1 MIWELALATGV
12 KHIASITTRLTGRDI
27 VGEHFK
33 NKLLTALAELAYN
46 NNSELRVEERV
57 APFHPFFNS

>member
-33 NKLLTALAELAYN
+33 NKLLTALAALAYN
-46 NNSELRVEERV
+46 NNSELRVK
-57 APFHPFFNS
+57 